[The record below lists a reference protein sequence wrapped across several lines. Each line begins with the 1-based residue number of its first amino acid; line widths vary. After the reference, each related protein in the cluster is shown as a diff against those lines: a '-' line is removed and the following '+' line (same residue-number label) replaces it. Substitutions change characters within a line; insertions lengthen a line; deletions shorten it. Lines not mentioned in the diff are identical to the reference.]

1 MFEVDI
7 IFKIAAIGISVAV
20 LSQILSKAGREEQAM
35 MTSLAGII
43 VVIALV
49 VQMVAGLFDTLQT
62 LFSF

>member
-1 MFEVDI
+1 MFDVDV

-20 LSQILSKAGREEQAM
+20 LSTILSKAGREDQAM

-49 VQMVAGLFDTLQT
+49 LQMISKLFGEIQT
-62 LFSF
+62 MFMF